1 MNDKDSGVAIKY
13 CSDGI
18 YIKKD
23 DMKRILLDKFFTKDQ
38 KKVAIDLICE
48 KQTKMIIEN
57 KDNYDSDE
65 YKELETIKVKIKN
78 MWDLWG
84 NNYGR
89 YY

>member
-13 CSDGI
+13 CFDGI

-84 NNYGR
+84 
-89 YY
+89 

>member
-1 MNDKDSGVAIKY
+1 MNGKDSGVAIKY
-13 CSDGI
+13 CPDGV

-23 DMKRILLDKFFTKDQ
+23 DMKRILLDTFFTKDQ
-38 KKVAIDLICE
+38 KKVTIDLICE

-57 KDNYDSDE
+57 RNNYDSDE

-84 NNYGR
+84 
-89 YY
+89 

>member
-13 CSDGI
+13 CFDGI

-38 KKVAIDLICE
+38 KKVAIDFICK

-84 NNYGR
+84 
-89 YY
+89 